1 MTKTNK
7 PTRKKKLT
15 KKAIRELFDG
25 IALEF
30 ERLNRHAEAENAR
43 RLKALY

>member
-1 MTKTNK
+1 MTKTK
-7 PTRKKKLT
+7 TTTRKKKFT

-30 ERLNRHAEAENAR
+30 EKLNRQDEAQKAR
-43 RLKALY
+43 DLKALY